1 MDRLIDSICQTV
13 CGKENYEE
21 LCGDLLAIRVI
32 AQNDIPIPEPI
43 LKDLQLCMKT
53 VMSRFKDE
61 FTAMDGE
68 GKSILDP
75 IPCSTLLKS
84 HLFLALADDTT
95 PPPAKKQRKLS
106 TPPNS
111 EHGDESTA
119 SKPQASSVEK
129 PLCEDEN
136 RNVAKPIPSEDTT
149 EDVVMSEA
157 KPSTSTA
164 AASEA
169 ECKSIVESK
178 SIESNETKASTS
190 SNSSSSDYELHAEKN
205 VERKLLRKIE
215 YILMDIIQYLNEFE
229 NEHLDISS
237 GSNQNTSTSEIINAS
252 TISNDPNASIAIAP
266 ATTTIPSSAAS
277 EGRTE
282 TTHNEESP
290 TNIAQSNDATTA
302 ADNNSK
308 GSSEV

>member
-1 MDRLIDSICQTV
+1 MHVDRLVDSICQTV

-68 GKSILDP
+68 GKSILDS
-75 IPCSTLLKS
+75 IHNIIFLKS
-84 HLFLALADDTT
+84 HSFLAIADDTT

-119 SKPQASSVEK
+119 SKPLASSVEK

-149 EDVVMSEA
+149 EDVVMNEA

-164 AASEA
+164 ATSEV
-169 ECKSIVESK
+169 ESKTNVESK
-178 SIESNETKASTS
+178 SSESNETKASTS

-215 YILMDIIQYLNEFE
+215 YILMDLIQYLNEFE

-237 GSNQNTSTSEIINAS
+237 GSNQNTSEIINAS
-252 TISNDPNASIAIAP
+252 SISNDPNTSIAIAP
-266 ATTTIPSSAAS
+266 VITTIPSSAAS
-277 EGRTE
+277 EGPTE